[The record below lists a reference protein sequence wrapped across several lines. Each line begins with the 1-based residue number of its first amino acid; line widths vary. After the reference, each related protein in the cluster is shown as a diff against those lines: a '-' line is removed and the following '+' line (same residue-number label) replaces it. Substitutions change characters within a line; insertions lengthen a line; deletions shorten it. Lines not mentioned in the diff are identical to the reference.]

1 MHFVY
6 CIYSPKFQKTY
17 VGRTSNFEGRLDA
30 HNHPSNKGFT
40 KRYQPW
46 VKLFVEEYATI
57 QEASQKEKFYK
68 SGVGRELINHRLKE
82 QESSLGSYPPRRT

>member
-17 VGRTSNFEGRLDA
+17 VGRTSNYEGRLEA

-46 VKLFVEEYATI
+46 VLLFVEEFETI
-57 QEASQKEKFYK
+57 HEASRKEKYYK
-68 SGVGRELINHRLKE
+68 TGVGRELIQRRLKIL
-82 QESSLGSYPPRRT
+82 ES